1 MRIYQLIRGLAQRH
15 DVTCLSFAPD
25 LAAEHALA
33 PLQRICR
40 VVVVRGPAPRSL
52 ARRAWAT
59 LASPLPDMA
68 LRNALPAYTAAL
80 RALLATETFDVVQA
94 ESIEMAGYLLQVLSA
109 EFKGLSYDLR
119 HNSTLKT
126 QHSKLILDQ
135 FNPEYLLQ
143 KRAFLS
149 DARQPR
155 RWHAAAYSLAQ
166 WLKLA
171 RYEARVMR
179 RCDAVLAVADEDR
192 AALLGRAP
200 GTRIEVVPN
209 GVDTSYFSRDA
220 LARDRAGPL
229 AFAGATL
236 VFSGTL
242 DYRPNVDALL
252 WFVHEVLP
260 RLHACRPEMRLL
272 VVGKRPAPAVR
283 QLAQAGLIT
292 LTGEVPDAR
301 PYLAGATVYI
311 VPMRIGGGV
320 RLKLLEALS
329 LAVPVVSTH
338 MGAEGVAGLRAGEHC
353 LLADDPAD
361 FAAAVRRLIGD
372 PGLGQRLG
380 AAGRALVCE
389 RYDWSTIVPPL
400 EALYR
405 DLTA

>member
-1 MRIYQLIRGLAQRH
+1 MRIYQLIRGLAFRH
-15 DVTCLSFAPD
+15 DVTCLTFAPD
-25 LAAEHALA
+25 FAAERALA
-33 PLQRICR
+33 LLQRICR
-40 VVVVRGPAPRSL
+40 VVIVRGPAPRSL
-52 ARRAWAT
+52 ARRAWT
-59 LASPLPDMA
+59 TFASPLPDMA

-94 ESIEMAGYLLQVLSA
+94 ESIEMATYLQ
-109 EFKGLSYDLR
+109 
-119 HNSTLKT
+119 TLKRSNVRT
-126 QHSKLILDQ
+126 FHVLDQ
-135 FNPEYLLQ
+135 FNAEYLLQ

-283 QLAQAGLIT
+283 QMAQAGLIT

-361 FAAAVRRLIGD
+361 FADAVLKLID
-372 PGLGQRLG
+372 NPALGRELG

-405 DLTA
+405 DLTP